1 MKKMLACAIVAA
13 VTWVSS
19 GEQQA
24 QAQGVHLGVGGV
36 HVDVG
41 RPHGGYYGHRSH
53 YRGGG
58 YYRGGYGGGWSGYG
72 GHRDWHSTSH
82 YDYHPGGYERHYNHF
97 DYTPGHYDFHSQ
109 GHFDY
114 HR

>member
-1 MKKMLACAIVAA
+1 MNKILACAIVMA
-13 VTWVSS
+13 VALVSS
-19 GEQQA
+19 GGQQA
-24 QAQGVHLGVGGV
+24 QAQGVHLGVRGV

-41 RPHGGYYGHRSH
+41 RPHSGNYGHRSH

-58 YYRGGYGGGWSGYG
+58 YYPGGYGAGWGGYG

-82 YDYHPGGYERHYNHF
+82 YDYHRGGYERHYNHF
-97 DYTPGHYDFHSQ
+97 DYAPGHYDYHSQ